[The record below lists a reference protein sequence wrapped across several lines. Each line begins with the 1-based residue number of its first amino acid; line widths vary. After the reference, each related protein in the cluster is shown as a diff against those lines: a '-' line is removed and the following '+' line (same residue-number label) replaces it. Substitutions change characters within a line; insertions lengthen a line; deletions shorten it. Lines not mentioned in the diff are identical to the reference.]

1 MVTSYHV
8 VPYLQY
14 CYAWVITSS
23 ATCNYL
29 MCHINVTL
37 YNTDVLRVLLIYL
50 HSPLGTACHQES
62 CIYTVQYKILE
73 GENLGKFG
81 ELEEIHQNFLSKT
94 FLPKST
100 SIQCITRY
108 SS

>member
-23 ATCNYL
+23 AVRNYL
-29 MCHINVTL
+29 MCYISVTL

-50 HSPLGTACHQES
+50 HSPLGTARHQEL

-81 ELEEIHQNFLSKT
+81 ELEEIRQNFLVQNFS
-94 FLPKST
+94 F
-100 SIQCITRY
+100 
-108 SS
+108 